1 MTKIRHILLALTLFT
16 GAVAAAQPSG
26 INSWANH
33 IVLNG
38 DNWDDL
44 IRYLN
49 NPRRHN
55 YKFTIVH
62 IGDSHVQPGIISD
75 EVRRTLQEQFG
86 NGGRGLISPLAL
98 AGTNEPNDYLL
109 KSSSGI
115 SASSRLLSSSKPA
128 GMGMT
133 GVAVKFRGESTTLS
147 IKAKRQGD
155 DFYRI
160 TIFHSYSNPFDVEQ
174 NGATVKGK
182 QRSSYATDYV
192 LDTQTDTANLRL
204 TGSGALFGV
213 RLLNGQRG
221 VVVDC
226 IGNNGATYRS
236 YLNID
241 NFARQISDLEPQL
254 VIISLGTNE
263 AYGSFDNLTSNIDQ
277 LLSDIRRE
285 YPHVKFL
292 LTTPMETQKRSSRG
306 YRIQSNV
313 AEVRDIILN
322 YGKSRHVAVWDF
334 YSVAGGAGAS
344 NRWLSAHYM
353 KTDHLHLGNDG
364 YHLQGR
370 LLAEALLRLLT
381 GEDDGSDIVPP
392 IKPVEEEPDINEE
405 ETDEE
410 EVDTTEEGQTIKN
423 D

>member
-1 MTKIRHILLALTLFT
+1 MSRIRYSLLAFALFT
-16 GAVAAAQPSG
+16 GVIAAAQPLG
-26 INSWANH
+26 ISSWANH

-38 DNWDDL
+38 DNWDNI
-44 IRYLN
+44 IRYIN
-49 NPRRHN
+49 NQRRHN

-75 EVRRTLQEQFG
+75 EVRRTLQERFG
-86 NGGRGLISPLAL
+86 NGGRGLICPLAL
-98 AGTNEPNDYLL
+98 AGTNEPSDYLL
-109 KSSSGI
+109 KSSSSV
-115 SASSRLLSSSKPA
+115 SASSKLLSSSKPA

-133 GVAVKFRGESTTLS
+133 GVAVKFSGASTTLS

-160 TIFHSYSNPFDVEQ
+160 TIFHTPSSPFSVEQ
-174 NGATVKGK
+174 NGLEMKGK
-182 QRSSYATDYV
+182 QRSVNATDYV
-192 LDTQTDTANLRL
+192 LDTETDTANLRL
-204 TGSGALFGV
+204 TGSGALYGV
-213 RLLNGQRG
+213 RLLNSHRG

-263 AYGSFDNLTSNIDQ
+263 AYGSFGSITSNIDQ
-277 LLSDIRRE
+277 MLSDIRRHC
-285 YPHVKFL
+285 PRVKFL
-292 LTTPMETQKRSSRG
+292 LTTPMETQKRGSRG
-306 YRIQSNV
+306 YYIQSNI
-313 AEVRDIILN
+313 AAVRDLILA
-322 YGKSRHVAVWDF
+322 YGKNHNVPVWDF
-334 YSVAGGAGAS
+334 YQVAGGTGAS
-344 NRWLSAHYM
+344 NRWLRAHYM

-392 IKPVEEEPDINEE
+392 IKQTVTPEEAEEPASEEEI
-405 ETDEE
+405 
-410 EVDTTEEGQTIKN
+410 TE
-423 D
+423 

>member
-1 MTKIRHILLALTLFT
+1 MSRIRHILLAFALLTS
-16 GAVAAAQPSG
+16 VMSMAQPSG

-38 DNWDDL
+38 DNWDD
-44 IRYLN
+44 IIDYLN
-49 NPRRHN
+49 NQHRHH

-75 EVRRTLQEQFG
+75 EVRRTLQEKFG

-109 KSSSGI
+109 KSSSPI
-115 SASSRLLSSSKPA
+115 AASSRLLSSSKPA

-133 GVAVKFRGESTTLS
+133 GVAVKFSGASTTLS
-147 IKAKRQGD
+147 IKAKHQGD
-155 DFYRI
+155 DFYRF
-160 TIFHSYSNPFDVEQ
+160 TIFHSPSSPFTVEQ
-174 NGATVKGK
+174 GGITLKGK

-192 LDTQTDTANLRL
+192 LDSSADTANLRL
-204 TGSGALFGV
+204 TGSGALYGV
-213 RLLNGQRG
+213 RLLNSHRG

-263 AYGSFDNLTSNIDQ
+263 AYGSFGNITSNIDQ
-277 LLSDIRRE
+277 MLSDIRRQC
-285 YPHVKFL
+285 PQVKFL

-313 AEVRDIILN
+313 AAVRDLILTF
-322 YGKSRHVAVWDF
+322 GKNHNVPVWDF
-334 YSVAGGAGAS
+334 YQVAGGAGAS
-344 NRWLSAHYM
+344 NRWLRARYM

-370 LLAEALLRLLT
+370 LLAEALLKLLT
-381 GEDDGSDIVPP
+381 GEDDGSDIVEP
-392 IKPVEEEPDINEE
+392 IKPTVTPEEPSTEE
-405 ETDEE
+405 ETPTEDEE
-410 EVDTTEEGQTIKN
+410 QKEPIEP
-423 D
+423 

>member
-1 MTKIRHILLALTLFT
+1 MALLTSAM
-16 GAVAAAQPSG
+16 AMAQPAG

-38 DNWDDL
+38 DNWDD
-44 IRYLN
+44 IIAYLN

-62 IGDSHVQPGIISD
+62 IGDSHIQPGIVSD
-75 EVRRTLQEQFG
+75 EVRRTLQERFG

-109 KSSSGI
+109 KSSSSI

-133 GVAVKFRGESTTLS
+133 GVAVKFSGASTNLN
-147 IKAKRQGD
+147 IKAKQPGD

-160 TIFHSYSNPFDVEQ
+160 TIYHSIGSPFTVEQ
-174 NGATVKGK
+174 NGATVKGR
-182 QRSSYATDYV
+182 QRSNYATDYV
-192 LDTQTDTANLRL
+192 LDTSTDTANLRL
-204 TGSGALFGV
+204 TGGGSLFGV
-213 RLLNGQRG
+213 RLLNSNRG

-241 NFARQISDLEPQL
+241 NFALQISDLEPQL

-263 AYGSFDNLTSNIDQ
+263 AYGSFGNIMSNIDQ
-277 LLSDIRRE
+277 MLNDIRRVC
-285 YPHVKFL
+285 PRVKFL
-292 LTTPMETQKRSSRG
+292 LTTPMETQKRGSRG
-306 YRIQSNV
+306 YHIQSNV
-313 AEVRDIILN
+313 AEVRDLILA
-322 YGKSRHVAVWDF
+322 YGKNHHVPVWDF
-334 YSVAGGAGAS
+334 YRVAGGAGAS
-344 NRWLSAHYM
+344 NRWLRAHYM

-364 YHLQGR
+364 YHLQGS
-370 LLAEALLRLLT
+370 LLSEALLRLFT
-381 GEDDGSDIVPP
+381 GEDDGSDIVEP
-392 IKPVEEEPDINEE
+392 IKQTVTPEE
-405 ETDEE
+405 ETIKEE
-410 EVDTTEEGQTIKN
+410 TTEEEEAEEEETKEP
-423 D
+423 

>member
-1 MTKIRHILLALTLFT
+1 MTKIRQIILAITLLI
-16 GAVAAAQPSG
+16 GAVALAQPSG

-38 DNWDDL
+38 DNWDDI
-44 IRYLN
+44 IRYIN
-49 NPRRHN
+49 NQRRHN

-75 EVRRTLQEQFG
+75 EVRRALQERYG
-86 NGGRGLISPLAL
+86 NGGRGLICPLAL

-109 KSSSGI
+109 KSSSSI
-115 SASSRLLSSSKPA
+115 SASSKLLSSSKPA

-155 DFYRI
+155 EFYRI
-160 TIFHSYSNPFDVEQ
+160 TIFHSPSNPFNIEQ
-174 NGATVKGK
+174 SGRTVKGK
-182 QRSSYATDYV
+182 QHSNYATDYV
-192 LDTQTDTANLRL
+192 LENSADTANLRL
-204 TGSGALFGV
+204 SGSGALYGV
-213 RLLNGQRG
+213 RLLNSQRG

-263 AYGSFDNLTSNIDQ
+263 AYGSFGNLTSNIDQ
-277 LLSDIRRE
+277 LLNDIKRLCPR
-285 YPHVKFL
+285 VKFL
-292 LTTPMETQKRSSRG
+292 ITTPMETQKRSSRG
-306 YRIQSNV
+306 YHIQSNI
-313 AEVRDIILN
+313 AEVRDIILA
-322 YGKSRHVAVWDF
+322 YGKSHHVPVWDF
-334 YSVAGGAGAS
+334 YQVAGGAGAS

-370 LLAEALLRLLT
+370 LLAEALLKLLT

-392 IKPVEEEPDINEE
+392 IKQRVEPKEPESNDEETNDEEE
-405 ETDEE
+405 ETIEE
-410 EVDTTEEGQTIKN
+410 KTYN
-423 D
+423 

>member
-1 MTKIRHILLALTLFT
+1 MTKIRHILFAMALLTS
-16 GAVAAAQPSG
+16 AMAMAQPAG

-38 DNWDDL
+38 DNWDD
-44 IRYLN
+44 IIAYLN

-62 IGDSHVQPGIISD
+62 IGDSHIQPGIVSD
-75 EVRRTLQEQFG
+75 EVRRTLQERFG

-109 KSSSGI
+109 KSSSSI

-133 GVAVKFRGESTTLS
+133 GVAVKFSGASTNLN
-147 IKAKRQGD
+147 IKAKQPGD

-160 TIFHSYSNPFDVEQ
+160 TIYHSIGSPFTVEQ
-174 NGATVKGK
+174 NGATVKGR
-182 QRSSYATDYV
+182 QRSNYATDYV
-192 LDTQTDTANLRL
+192 LDTSTDTANLRL
-204 TGSGALFGV
+204 TGGGSLFGV
-213 RLLNGQRG
+213 RLLNSNRG

-241 NFARQISDLEPQL
+241 NFALQISDLEPQL

-263 AYGSFDNLTSNIDQ
+263 AYGSFGNIMSNIDQ
-277 LLSDIRRE
+277 MLNDIRRVC
-285 YPHVKFL
+285 PRVKFL
-292 LTTPMETQKRSSRG
+292 LTTPMETQKRGSRG
-306 YRIQSNV
+306 YHIQSNV
-313 AEVRDIILN
+313 AEVRDLILA
-322 YGKSRHVAVWDF
+322 YGKNHHVPVWDF
-334 YSVAGGAGAS
+334 YRVAGGAGAS
-344 NRWLSAHYM
+344 NRWLRAHYM

-364 YHLQGR
+364 YHLQGS
-370 LLAEALLRLLT
+370 LLAEALLRLFT
-381 GEDDGSDIVPP
+381 GEDDGSDIVEP
-392 IKPVEEEPDINEE
+392 IKQTVTPEE
-405 ETDEE
+405 ETIKEE
-410 EVDTTEEGQTIKN
+410 TTEEEEAEEEETKEP
-423 D
+423 

>member
-1 MTKIRHILLALTLFT
+1 MRKTLLALVLIGSVT
-16 GAVAAAQPSG
+16 AVAQPSG

-38 DNWDDL
+38 DNWEGI

-49 NPRRHN
+49 NQRRHN

-75 EVRRTLQEQFG
+75 EVRRKLQERFG
-86 NGGRGLISPLAL
+86 NGGRGLICPLAL

-109 KSSSGI
+109 KSTSGI
-115 SASSRLLSSSKPA
+115 SASSKLLSTSKPA

-133 GVAVKFRGESTTLS
+133 GVAVKFSGASTTLS

-160 TIFHSYSNPFDVEQ
+160 TIFHSEASPFTVEQ
-174 NGATVKGK
+174 NSMTVKGR
-182 QRSSYATDYV
+182 QRSDYATDYV
-192 LDTQTDTANLRL
+192 LDTSTDTANLRL
-204 TGSGALFGV
+204 SGSGALYGV
-213 RLLNGQRG
+213 RLLNSQRG

-263 AYGSFDNLTSNIDQ
+263 AYGSFSNITSNIDQ
-277 LLSDIRRE
+277 MLSDIKTQC
-285 YPHVKFL
+285 PNVKFL

-306 YRIQSNV
+306 YRIQNNV
-313 AEVRDIILN
+313 AEVRDLILA
-322 YGKSRHVAVWDF
+322 YGKSHHVPVWDF
-334 YSVAGGAGAS
+334 YRVAGGAGAS

-381 GEDDGSDIVPP
+381 GEDDGSDIVE
-392 IKPVEEEPDINEE
+392 PVKQTVDPEPKEAEEED
-405 ETDEE
+405 TSKEE
-410 EVDTTEEGQTIKN
+410 EVKEQEEQ
-423 D
+423 